1 MEDEGLEDWDDAAFV
16 EELIQVQ
23 ERVISDSQP
32 PLKPEPPPS
41 SSITYSPP
49 RHLSQRSNA
58 VSSSSALPPRVWTS
72 QRLDK
77 NPEIGRLK
85 MAAASSS
92 SALPPCVSGNSGCDK
107 EHEIGRLKME
117 LGHVLKQLSDYE
129 QECSELKKERDKK
142 DEQLQFVLSRNEK
155 KDGAARNSDSA
166 NLESSVQL
174 QMARGSSHQPSS
186 QVHIGESTSK
196 ATGVQTDETSASAQ
210 AIHNDDQHIS
220 DNLSKK
226 LLAIWG
232 SPNEQELGKNVISN
246 LLMACQTDF
255 HSLSGCIGMN
265 ISSKLRMDTAG
276 DEGSCIAASQNM
288 HISRNPEVAKV
299 SHLYSVLTKVNNGMM
314 KLDALFQPLVDLCSL
329 KNVVIVQASLH
340 ILHVFLKHLLSLE
353 RQVEGRVNVMVE
365 GLVRRNQ
372 TSYVDSL
379 PFGMDFYAET
389 ESKSGDW
396 NNGVANLVS
405 RVDWVSLSELIIQ
418 TAMRN
423 TEHSLRLQ
431 AVSIMNVI
439 VMKSNAFMEREMF
452 GRTLV
457 FEMIAKL
464 LAKEAGFEVRKQAV
478 QLLYMLLNCP
488 KILVKF
494 CSGYKEEMD
503 AGAMDENA
511 EDALTFQ
518 KYCMILQGLAD
529 CLACCGHCLEELIL
543 CRNAVLLLAFLASS
557 GISGFEILASH
568 KLLQD
573 ANFLMLILQVLAAE
587 ADQTAVNTKQQ
598 HQLYKERTLLVREAL
613 ILLNRLAS
621 NPSYSATVLHVLT
634 NSRDMASLAIDVASR
649 LSRKDQIY
657 EKFECRPESDVGD
670 LARVF
675 KKRVFT
681 YLGDNIF

>member
-72 QRLDK
+72 QRPDK

-85 MAAASSS
+85 MAASS

-107 EHEIGRLKME
+107 EREIGRLKME

-174 QMARGSSHQPSS
+174 QMARG
-186 QVHIGESTSK
+186 VSTSK

-255 HSLSGCIGMN
+255 HSLSACIGMN

-288 HISRNPEVAKV
+288 HVSRNPEVAKV
-299 SHLYSVLTKVNNGMM
+299 SHLYSVLSKVNNGMI
-314 KLDALFQPLVDLCSL
+314 KLDALFQPLLDLCSL

-353 RQVEGRVNVMVE
+353 RPVEGRVNVMVE

-389 ESKSGDW
+389 ESKSGYW

-405 RVDWVSLSELIIQ
+405 RIDWVLLFELIVQ

-423 TEHSLRLQ
+423 TEHCLRLQ

-452 GRTLV
+452 GRTPV

-488 KILVKF
+488 KMLVKF
-494 CSGYKEEMD
+494 CTGYKGEKD

-511 EDALTFQ
+511 GDALTFQ

-573 ANFLMLILQVLAAE
+573 ANFLMLILQVLASE
-587 ADQTAVNTKQQ
+587 ADQTAVNAKQQ
-598 HQLYKERTLLVREAL
+598 QQLYKERTLLIREAL

-621 NPSYSATVLHVLT
+621 NPSYSATVLRVLT
-634 NSRDMASLAIDVASR
+634 NSRDMACLAIDVASR

-657 EKFECRPESDVGD
+657 EKFDSRPESDVGD

-681 YLGDNIF
+681 YLGDNIS